1 MLVQL
6 LAPSRL
12 QLSIDATRLSIDGAI
27 YPLRQLS
34 IKATIHLKFIDA
46 IINAI
51 AGVEV
56 LPIGN
61 AMLNDDDL
69 SYYQAFVALGV
80 ALFVGPSRF
89 VR

>member
-1 MLVQL
+1 VLVQL
-6 LAPSRL
+6 LPPSRL

-27 YPLRQLS
+27 YLLRQLS
-34 IKATIHLKFIDA
+34 IKATIHLLTQSL
-46 IINAI
+46 INAI

-69 SYYQAFVALGV
+69 SYYQAFVAHGV

-89 VR
+89 IR